1 MSARALE
8 PRPLRSRRLDLLGCP
23 VDPFTSREVLDE
35 VQQAIERRDR
45 KCVIHFVNG
54 NKIAQAHEDPEMRE
68 ILWRGDLVLADGQP
82 LLPMARLL
90 GLEIPE
96 RIDGIG
102 LMEKLLRLADE
113 RRYRVFLLGAR
124 QDVLEAC
131 VANIRRRHPRLIIA
145 GQRNGYFQEAELPE
159 IVDEINAA
167 RPDLLFIGIGSP
179 IKERLAD
186 RWRDRIEAPVIQ
198 GVGGSFDVIAGMVRR
213 APVWMQRVG
222 LEWFYRVLQE
232 PKRMFWRYLKTNT
245 QCLALFARALLSRTL
260 GWKTA

>member
-1 MSARALE
+1 
-8 PRPLRSRRLDLLGCP
+8 LRSRRLDLLGCP
-23 VDPFTSREVLDE
+23 VDPCTSREVLDE
-35 VQQAIERRDR
+35 VQQAVERRDR

-54 NKIAQAHEDPEMRE
+54 NKIAQAHEDPEMRG

-96 RIDGIG
+96 RIDGVG

-131 VANIRRRHPRLIIA
+131 VANVQRRHPHLVVA
-145 GQRNGYFQEAELPE
+145 GQRNGYFAESELPE
-159 IVDEINAA
+159 IVAQINAS

-179 IKERLAD
+179 TKERLAD
-186 RWRDRIEAPVIQ
+186 QWGGRIDAPVIQ

-222 LEWFYRVLQE
+222 LEWFFRVLQE
-232 PKRMFWRYLKTNT
+232 PKRMFWRYLKTNA

-260 GWKTA
+260 GWKPA